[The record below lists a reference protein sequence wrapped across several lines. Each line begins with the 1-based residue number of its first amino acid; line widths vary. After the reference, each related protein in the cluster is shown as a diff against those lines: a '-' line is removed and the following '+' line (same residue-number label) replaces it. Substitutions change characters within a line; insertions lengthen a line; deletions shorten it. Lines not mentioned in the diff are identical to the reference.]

1 MMYINT
7 VAIDVPVI
15 LVAKN
20 EASII
25 IVGLKFLYDMKRS
38 SVPHIIKPVTTHS
51 YSNITTIQRSCDA
64 AKRSCDII
72 YTSTIIVNHHYL
84 LNICKISLP

>member
-1 MMYINT
+1 MYVNA
-7 VAIDVPVI
+7 VAAYVPVI

-25 IVGLKFLYDMKRS
+25 IIRLKLLYDVKRS
-38 SVPHIIKPVTTHS
+38 SVPHVIKPVTTHS
-51 YSNITTIQRSCDA
+51 YSNITAIQRSCDA
-64 AKRSCDII
+64 AKRSCDTI
-72 YTSTIIVNHHYL
+72 YTSTIIVNHYYL

>member
-1 MMYINT
+1 MMYVNA
-7 VAIDVPVI
+7 VAAYVPVI

-25 IVGLKFLYDMKRS
+25 IVRLKLLYDVKRS
-38 SVPHIIKPVTTHS
+38 SVPHVIKPVTTHS
-51 YSNITTIQRSCDA
+51 YSNITTIQRSYDTT
-64 AKRSCDII
+64 KRSI
-72 YTSTIIVNHHYL
+72 YTSTVIVNHHYL